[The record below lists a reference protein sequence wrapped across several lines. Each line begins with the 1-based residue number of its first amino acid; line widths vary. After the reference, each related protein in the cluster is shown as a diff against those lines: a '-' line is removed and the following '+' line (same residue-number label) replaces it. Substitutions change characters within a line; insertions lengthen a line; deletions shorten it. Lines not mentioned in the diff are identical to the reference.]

1 MKIAANERSQV
12 LAGRLSGITGLPLID
27 TRFRIFPDG
36 EQYLKMEGGD
46 ETVIIVGAVTD
57 DASFMQTLLM
67 IDACGDAEKV
77 LVLPYMAY
85 ARQDKLFNEGEALSA
100 RAVMGALSSS
110 VDRVVTVN
118 IHEKEVIGY
127 AKVPAT
133 NISVAPAIGDYIARL
148 GLKDPLILGPDSGA
162 AGFAADVARSG
173 PWDSDHL
180 FKTRLSGSEVEVR
193 PKNLDAGGRDAVVVD
208 DIIST
213 GGTIATAAGM
223 LIAQG
228 ANSVSAICAHGV
240 FASGAY
246 MKLKAAGI
254 LHVCAT
260 DTYESGCSSISA
272 AGLIAG
278 ELEKHLSF

>member
-12 LAGRLSGITGLPLID
+12 LAGRLSEIAGVPLVD
-27 TRFRIFPDG
+27 TQFRVFPDG

-46 ETVIIVGAVTD
+46 DTVIIVGAVTG
-57 DASFMQTLLM
+57 DASFVQTLLM
-67 IDACGDAEKV
+67 IDACGDAEKI

-100 RAVMGALSSS
+100 RVVMEALSAG
-110 VDRVVTVN
+110 VDRVITVN

-127 AKVPAT
+127 AKAPAT
-133 NISVAPAIGDYIARL
+133 NVTVAPAIGDYIATL
-148 GLKDPLILGPDSGA
+148 GLDNPLILGPDSGA
-162 AGFAADVARSG
+162 AGFAADVAKSG
-173 PWDSDHL
+173 PWESDHL

-193 PKNLDAGGRDAVVVD
+193 PKNLDAAGRDAVVVD

-223 LIAQG
+223 LSAQG
-228 ANSVSAICAHGV
+228 ARSVSAICAHGV

-246 MKLKAAGI
+246 MRLKAAGI
-254 LHVCAT
+254 LHVCST
-260 DTYESGCSSISA
+260 DTYECGCSRISA
-272 AGLIAG
+272 AGVIAG